1 MMTTD
6 THRRTRTHR
15 ELKGQ
20 KLRKSE
26 MVGIW
31 RTEDSGKMEEKR
43 TKKIRS
49 CENEGKRG
57 QRSEIGGRRIEDNG
71 VRIRD

>member
-1 MMTTD
+1 LVEFGA
-6 THRRTRTHR
+6 RSV
-15 ELKGQ
+15 E
-20 KLRKSE
+20 RKPME
-26 MVGIW
+26 EG
-31 RTEDSGKMEEKR
+31 RGKMEEKR